1 LLIHVRNVLEM
12 GVAFGLA
19 LDGITRIQ
27 FLYFCSISSL
37 VLAQADLPLGC
48 KRVARVPGITP
59 KHYQFT
65 RRKSS
70 FLGEASSFPEAS
82 SKLPVMSHRL
92 QMDFVPIPGFI
103 GRTDADAPILGSP
116 DVKS

>member
-1 LLIHVRNVLEM
+1 M

-103 GRTDADAPILGSP
+103 GRTEADAPKLGSP